1 MLAKDTAP
9 TAVKGD
15 RMLPGAWRTMASTL
29 ITCVGPLTASAA
41 WGTAATAASEDS
53 LDYKFMSLI
62 SGEVPTDYLEGG
74 FGGSATN
81 LAYGALY
88 NLWLDPKEARN
99 FLIRKLP
106 YISIY
111 EQCSV
116 RHLATFRVYPPKRVV
131 EMPTR

>member
-1 MLAKDTAP
+1 MGVAAY
-9 TAVKGD
+9 KGD
-15 RMLPGAWRTMASTL
+15 DTTGFQSPA
-29 ITCVGPLTASAA
+29 
-41 WGTAATAASEDS
+41 
-53 LDYKFMSLI
+53 
-62 SGEVPTDYLEGG
+62 TDYIEGG

-88 NLWLDPKEARN
+88 NLWLDPKETRN

-111 EQCSV
+111 EQGIA
-116 RHLATFRVYPPKRVV
+116 RHLGTFRVYPPKRVV